1 MPRKTTSKAPAHHTH
16 APYAPLFMVVIVA
29 LLTIGLLLIWRE
41 LPIGGQR
48 PAPPANIPSVPA
60 VPSTPEQAACE
71 AAKGKWVEC
80 GNPCHGKPGEVCIAS
95 CEPQCLCGGIAG
107 WMCPANQACTDY
119 EPSASTPDAI
129 GVCRAQVSEP
139 TQPTPTEP
147 IRPRPSGSICDDR
160 NFICVDE
167 DVENSLLTNP
177 FIVTGS
183 GIAFENTINWRLL
196 DGKGQKL
203 EEGFVTANAP
213 EIGQAGDFEIRAFL
227 LRVPTTSTG
236 TLEVL
241 EYSAKDGSPQHV
253 VRIPVRLPTAT
264 MTVRY
269 YSSTYRDQQ
278 LIECDEVQQQ
288 TATVPRS
295 SLPVE
300 TTLRYLLAAKLWVAE
315 GPTTGLRITAIPEGT
330 RLESIKV
337 SGGLATVVFS
347 PELGNYGG
355 GSCNVQAIRAQIEE
369 TLKQFS
375 TVNRVEIIQ
384 QGKTAAETLQ
394 P

>member
-1 MPRKTTSKAPAHHTH
+1 MPRKTTPKAPAHHAH

-41 LPIGGQR
+41 LPIGGSKQTP
-48 PAPPANIPSVPA
+48 PAANIPSVPA
-60 VPSTPEQAACE
+60 TPSSPEQAACE

-80 GNPCHGKPGEVCIAS
+80 GDPCHGQGSDVCITM
-95 CEPQCLCGGIAG
+95 CEPQCLCGGSSG
-107 WMCPANQACTDY
+107 WMCPANQVCTDY
-119 EPSASTPDAI
+119 EPSAAALDAV
-129 GVCRAQVSEP
+129 GVCRPKMVEP
-139 TQPTPTEP
+139 TQPLPTEP
-147 IRPRPSGSICDDR
+147 IRPRPSGMICDDR

-213 EIGQAGDFEIRAFL
+213 EISQAGDFEIRAFL

-264 MTVRY
+264 MTTRFYMLPPTVGNDCSVVERVEM
-269 YSSTYRDQQ
+269 S
-278 LIECDEVQQQ
+278 
-288 TATVPRS
+288 VPRS
-295 SLPVE
+295 NLPVE
-300 TTLRYLLAAKLWVAE
+300 TSLRALLTY
-315 GPTTGLRITAIPEGT
+315 GPTMSSRRTAIPNDT